1 MQNRKFV
8 IEAEGEEFPVVLSED
23 TIRDFRTKS
32 ADLMD
37 RDIRSLSDSRF
48 GPKFYLTRTNRLGV
62 VAPILYDAVQGQ
74 DEDKIRL
81 CVLWLAARFP
91 EIAGAAI
98 GENGVQFMWDSSQDL
113 SPDAAERP
121 AYLN

>member
-1 MQNRKFV
+1 MPNRTFV
-8 IEAEGEEFPVVLSED
+8 IEAEGEEFPVTLSED
-23 TIRDFRTKS
+23 SIRDFRTKT

-37 RDIRSLSDSRF
+37 RDIRNLSDSRF

-62 VAPILYDAVQGQ
+62 MAPILYDAVHGQ
-74 DEDKIRL
+74 DEDRIRM

-98 GENGVQFMWDSSQDL
+98 GENGVQFMWDSTKDVSL
-113 SPDAAERP
+113 DALERP
-121 AYLN
+121 SYLN